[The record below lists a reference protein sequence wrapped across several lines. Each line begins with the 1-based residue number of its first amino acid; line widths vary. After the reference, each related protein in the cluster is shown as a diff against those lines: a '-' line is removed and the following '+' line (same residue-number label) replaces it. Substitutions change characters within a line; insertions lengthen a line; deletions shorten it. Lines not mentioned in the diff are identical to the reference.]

1 MNKETEFMSRME
13 SETIPDV
20 VPTARINFEEYNP
33 NNIVVWEKYI
43 PIADEEERLTK
54 AILNAVDPYLIES
67 EKGQG
72 KTLLVHTVCSKN
84 KIALIE
90 EPVGVGTKRTDLIG
104 TKEINRDGTLFNLGL
119 LPKAIEVA
127 NHYKHACLYC
137 DEGNAQDHEIQ
148 RYWNR
153 ICDGRKSIVANGKTY
168 RLDKDAKLSIVWTI
182 NPVTYAGINSMTED
196 LRSRFV
202 GSVWSYPTEEDFK
215 KVINWKDIPVE
226 SAMQPLLTLIQDIY
240 SLRLKGEL
248 EYALSIRDIAQFTNY
263 LRYCKDLPT
272 ALNEVIMIKYGD
284 ASEREIVRIRIN
296 DTFGVKI

>member
-1 MNKETEFMSRME
+1 MNKTEFMSRME
-13 SETIPDV
+13 SETIPDT

-33 NNIVVWEKYI
+33 NNIVVWDKYI
-43 PIADEEERLTK
+43 PISDEQQRLTK
-54 AILNAVDPYLIES
+54 AILSAEYPYLIES

-84 KIALIE
+84 NIALIE

-168 RLDKDAKLSIVWTI
+168 KLNEDAKLSIVWTI

-248 EYALSIRDIAQFTNY
+248 EYALSIRDIAQFTTY